1 MSSHIT
7 ELNDS
12 ALPGT
17 IAHTRIPLLVVFHSK
32 SSRPSRQLTGLLED
46 LAPAYSGVMEF
57 VLAGAEHCPQALDS
71 YGILTLPTCLAFRQ
85 GRLTDRFTG
94 LPTKEKLAER
104 LEQAL
109 QAV

>member
-1 MSSHIT
+1 MPHAMT
-7 ELNDS
+7 ELNDA

-17 IAHTRIPLLVVFHSK
+17 IAHTRIPLLVVFHSR
-32 SSRPSRQLTGLLED
+32 SSRPARQLVSLLED

-57 VLAGAEHCPQALDS
+57 VLASAESCPRGLDN

-94 LPTKEKLAER
+94 LLTREKLGER